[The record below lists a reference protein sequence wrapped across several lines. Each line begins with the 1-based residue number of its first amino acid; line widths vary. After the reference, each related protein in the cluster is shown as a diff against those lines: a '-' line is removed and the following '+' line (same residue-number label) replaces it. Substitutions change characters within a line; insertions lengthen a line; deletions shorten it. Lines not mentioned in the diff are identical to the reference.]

1 MSDNSKTPHLR
12 IASSASQDMHLEH
25 QAYDA
30 LAEALGRVVAQV
42 RNEFEQFVALRSAEL
57 QLAEL
62 RLENKLDA
70 SIKVLSKTIED
81 RLAAV
86 RDGSPGPAGE
96 PGPPG
101 PPGPQGQMGANGLD
115 GEKGERGAPGEPGE
129 PGEPGPAGIK
139 GDSGPQ
145 GPPGLDGLT
154 GPAGPAGERGEK
166 GDPGR
171 DGQPGRDGLHG
182 LQGER
187 GPAGKDGRDGI
198 DGKDGAGFDDFD
210 MEYDGDRTLT
220 FRCASGDRKKERTF
234 VLPIGIYRGR
244 YKAGEAYARGDEV
257 MHGGGN
263 IYRALRD
270 TQAKPGDDGKEWSLA
285 ANRGR
290 DGRDGK
296 DGVPGP
302 QGPEGRAGRDLTQL
316 GPDGSKW

>member
-1 MSDNSKTPHLR
+1 
-12 IASSASQDMHLEH
+12 MHLEH

-62 RLENKLDA
+62 RLEQKLDA
-70 SIKVLSKTIED
+70 SIKVLSKTMED

-86 RDGSPGPAGE
+86 RDGLPGPAGE

-101 PPGPQGQMGANGLD
+101 PIGPQGPTGANGLD
-115 GEKGERGAPGEPGE
+115 GEKGERGAPGEPG
-129 PGEPGPAGIK
+129 PAGTK

-145 GPPGLDGLT
+145 GPPGLDGLA
-154 GPAGPAGERGEK
+154 GAAGPTGERGEK

-198 DGKDGAGFDDFD
+198 DGKDGAGFDTWRTS
-210 MEYDGDRTLT
+210 YDGER
-220 FRCASGDRKKERTF
+220 RIVIECGSGDRQKTATI
-234 VLPIGIYRGR
+234 VLPIPIYRGR
-244 YKAGEAYARGDEV
+244 YKSGQKYERGDEV

-263 IYRALRD
+263 IYRAMQD
-270 TQAKPGDDGKEWSLA
+270 TEEKPADDGKHWCLA

-296 DGVPGP
+296 DGAPGP
-302 QGPEGRAGRDLTQL
+302 QGLEGRPGRDLTQL